1 MPPFTHLDNRIRG
14 VTGTIPRAVER
25 LVVRRDDGAAG
36 AINVN
41 HRPCGGMQ
49 GAIMP
54 RGDNET
60 STTAS
65 H

>member
-1 MPPFTHLDNRIRG
+1 M
-14 VTGTIPRAVER
+14 
-25 LVVRRDDGAAG
+25 VRRDDGAAG

-54 RGDNET
+54 HGDNET